1 MKDNIKKV
9 LECRL
14 CGSKHLEKVI
24 ELTKNPVGDRFY
36 RDRNVALGC
45 ELHNVEVMLCRNCG
59 QMQLSEVVEPKEI
72 YTDEYLYTT
81 GTSVG
86 LPEHFAKSAQDL
98 MKCFAIPKDSLVVEI
113 GSNEGAML
121 AVFKNQGMRVLG
133 IDPAGIAVKKAK
145 DRGVDT
151 IEGFF
156 SLELAKNIVR
166 ERGRAKLVIANN
178 VIANNV
184 IANIPA
190 LLDII
195 QGIKEILA
203 DDGVFVFETSYAYDV
218 IRKHLIDTIYHEH
231 ISYFSAKPLGR
242 LFAKCGL
249 ELFDAENIW
258 TKGGSLRGY
267 VAKPLSFEKTE
278 RLKNLVEKEES
289 FIFAS
294 HIVANSENLNALF
307 QEIQS
312 LLGERDEF
320 IFESFYAKAVL
331 EKNLLDM
338 VFAEHLN
345 YLYLLPLCEF
355 LEKKGLNLYD
365 AKLVESKG
373 GSIQI
378 SISRNL
384 DKPKT
389 ERLLKL
395 LKEEQGLFNNGNIF
409 MQFAQNLL
417 EFRERVRAFALGI
430 KERQGKLVVY
440 GSSVGG
446 LMMVYH
452 LGMSDLIDCFV
463 DDNPAKIGAYCPSL
477 GIPVYD
483 SKILEED
490 SNIKEVIS
498 VAWRFMDSITQRHQ
512 EFLKDGGKFYSLELP
527 TLSIVEYKDEN

>member
-1 MKDNIKKV
+1 MCDSVQKI
-9 LECRL
+9 LQCRL
-14 CGSKHLEKVI
+14 CGGEHLEKVV

-45 ELHNVEVMLCRNCG
+45 ELHSVEVMLCKDCG

-72 YTDEYLYTT
+72 YLDYLYTT

-133 IDPAGIAVKKAK
+133 IDPAGIAVKKAQA
-145 DRGVDT
+145 RGVDT

-156 SLELAKNIVR
+156 SSELAKNIVR
-166 ERGRAKLVIANN
+166 ERGRAKL

-231 ISYFSAKPLGR
+231 ISYFSIKPLDR
-242 LFAKCGL
+242 LFVKCGM

-267 VAKPLSFEKTE
+267 VAKPLSFEKTKQ
-278 RLKNLVEKEES
+278 LLVLLEQEKEFFS
-289 FIFAS
+289 
-294 HIVANSENLNALF
+294 
-307 QEIQS
+307 
-312 LLGERDEF
+312 
-320 IFESFYAKAVL
+320 K
-331 EKNLLDM
+331 KN
-338 VFAEHLN
+338 VF
-345 YLYLLPLCEF
+345 
-355 LEKKGLNLYD
+355 
-365 AKLVESKG
+365 
-373 GSIQI
+373 
-378 SISRNL
+378 
-384 DKPKT
+384 T
-389 ERLLKL
+389 
-395 LKEEQGLFNNGNIF
+395 
-409 MQFAQNLL
+409 QFAQNLL

-527 TLSIVEYKDEN
+527 TLEIREYA

>member
-9 LECRL
+9 IQCRL
-14 CGSKHLEKVI
+14 CGGERLEKVI

-98 MKCFAIPKDSLVVEI
+98 IKHFAIPQNSLVVEI

-156 SLELAKNIVR
+156 SLELAKNIVQ
-166 ERGRAKLVIANN
+166 ERGKAKL

-195 QGIKEILA
+195 QGIKEILT

-258 TKGGSLRGY
+258 TKGGS
-267 VAKPLSFEKTE
+267 
-278 RLKNLVEKEES
+278 
-289 FIFAS
+289 
-294 HIVANSENLNALF
+294 
-307 QEIQS
+307 
-312 LLGERDEF
+312 
-320 IFESFYAKAVL
+320 
-331 EKNLLDM
+331 
-338 VFAEHLN
+338 
-345 YLYLLPLCEF
+345 
-355 LEKKGLNLYD
+355 
-365 AKLVESKG
+365 
-373 GSIQI
+373 
-378 SISRNL
+378 
-384 DKPKT
+384 
-389 ERLLKL
+389 
-395 LKEEQGLFNNGNIF
+395 
-409 MQFAQNLL
+409 
-417 EFRERVRAFALGI
+417 
-430 KERQGKLVVY
+430 
-440 GSSVGG
+440 
-446 LMMVYH
+446 
-452 LGMSDLIDCFV
+452 
-463 DDNPAKIGAYCPSL
+463 
-477 GIPVYD
+477 
-483 SKILEED
+483 
-490 SNIKEVIS
+490 
-498 VAWRFMDSITQRHQ
+498 
-512 EFLKDGGKFYSLELP
+512 
-527 TLSIVEYKDEN
+527 

>member
-98 MKCFAIPKDSLVVEI
+98 IKCFAIPQNSLVVEI

-121 AVFKNQGMRVLG
+121 AVFKKEGMRVLG

-156 SLELAKNIVR
+156 SSELAKNIVQ

-231 ISYFSAKPLGR
+231 ISYFSAKSLGR

-267 VAKPLSFEKTE
+267 VSKPLSFEKTE

-294 HIVANSENLNALF
+294 HIVANSENLNTLF

-312 LLGERDEF
+312 LLGDNDEF
-320 IFESFYAKAVL
+320 VFESFYAKAVL

-384 DKPKT
+384 DKPKS
-389 ERLLKL
+389 ERLLTL
-395 LKEEQGLFNNGNIF
+395 LEQERVFFSKKNVF
-409 MQFAQNLL
+409 TQFAQNLL

-463 DDNPAKIGAYCPSL
+463 DDNPAKIGAYCPNL

-527 TLSIVEYKDEN
+527 TLEIREYA

>member
-1 MKDNIKKV
+1 MKDDIKKV
-9 LECRL
+9 VECRL
-14 CGSKHLEKVI
+14 CGSKHLGKVI

-45 ELHNVEVMLCRNCG
+45 ELHNVEVMLCKDCG

-98 MKCFAIPKDSLVVEI
+98 IKRFAIPQDSLVIEI

-133 IDPAGIAVKKAK
+133 IDPAGIAVKKAQEK
-145 DRGVDT
+145 GVET

-156 SLELAKNIVR
+156 TSALAKEIVGSK
-166 ERGRAKLVIANN
+166 GRAKLVIANN
-178 VIANNV
+178 VIAN
-184 IANIPA
+184 IPT

-267 VAKPLSFEKTE
+267 VAKPRSFEKTE

-294 HIVANSENLNALF
+294 HIVANSENLNVLF

-312 LLGERDEF
+312 LLGEKEEF

-355 LEKKGLNLYD
+355 LEEKGLNLYD

-389 ERLLKL
+389 ERLLIL
-395 LKEEQGLFNNGNIF
+395 LEQEKAFFAKGNVF
-409 MQFAQNLL
+409 ETFTQNLL
-417 EFRERVRAFALGI
+417 GFRERVRAFALGI

-452 LGMSDLIDCFV
+452 LGLSDLIDCFV
-463 DDNPAKIGAYCPSL
+463 DDNPAKIGAYCPNL

-483 SKILEED
+483 SKVLEND
-490 SNIKEVIS
+490 LGVKEVIS
-498 VAWRFMDSITQRHQ
+498 VAWRFMDSITQRHK
-512 EFLKDGGKFYSLELP
+512 EFLKSGGKFYSLVLP
-527 TLSIVEYKDEN
+527 DLEIKEYA